1 MLQRPNIAINRY
13 VTKSIYFSEFSTMQ
27 DQTNMQ
33 RPAYCVL
40 GHSPLRFRDQYVV
53 TKDGNASTSFSFFR
67 RFIFYD
73 LHRRLKSNV
82 NEKFAK
88 VENPE
93 FWGIL
98 LS

>member
-40 GHSPLRFRDQYVV
+40 GHSPLRLEISMWSRRMVMQVPAFLFLD
-53 TKDGNASTSFSFFR
+53 ALFSM
-67 RFIFYD
+67 IFTED
-73 LHRRLKSNV
+73 
-82 NEKFAK
+82 
-88 VENPE
+88 
-93 FWGIL
+93 
-98 LS
+98 